1 MNLKLLQE
9 KLNKENYTLIAD
21 KNGEYY
27 TSYSRGIAPIL
38 DPMKDDQS
46 FFKGAIVV
54 DKVIGKATA
63 MLLILSGVEFI
74 YAYVLSQKAMEIL
87 EQYHVPFEYRKLVDY
102 IENRDQTGMCP
113 MEATVYDIND
123 LNEAFEALILK
134 PQALQLNRSEQ
145 TSIITE

>member
-1 MNLKLLQE
+1 MKLKLLQE

-38 DPMKDDQS
+38 DPMQDDQS

-134 PQALQLNRSEQ
+134 QQALKMNR
-145 TSIITE
+145 

>member
-46 FFKGAIVV
+46 F
-54 DKVIGKATA
+54 
-63 MLLILSGVEFI
+63 
-74 YAYVLSQKAMEIL
+74 Y
-87 EQYHVPFEYRKLVDY
+87 
-102 IENRDQTGMCP
+102 
-113 MEATVYDIND
+113 
-123 LNEAFEALILK
+123 
-134 PQALQLNRSEQ
+134 
-145 TSIITE
+145 

>member
-27 TSYSRGIAPIL
+27 TSYARGISPIIG
-38 DPMKDDQS
+38 PMKDDQS

-134 PQALQLNRSEQ
+134 QQALKMNR
-145 TSIITE
+145 

>member
-38 DPMKDDQS
+38 DPMQDDQS

-134 PQALQLNRSEQ
+134 QQALKMNR
-145 TSIITE
+145 

>member
-38 DPMKDDQS
+38 DQMKDDQS

-134 PQALQLNRSEQ
+134 QQALKMNR
-145 TSIITE
+145 

>member
-46 FFKGAIVV
+46 FFNGAIVV

-74 YAYVLSQKAMEIL
+74 YAYVSSQKAMEIL

-134 PQALQLNRSEQ
+134 QQALKMNR
-145 TSIITE
+145 

>member
-1 MNLKLLQE
+1 MKLKLLQE

-134 PQALQLNRSEQ
+134 QQALKMNR
-145 TSIITE
+145 

>member
-1 MNLKLLQE
+1 MINL
-9 KLNKENYTLIAD
+9 
-21 KNGEYY
+21 
-27 TSYSRGIAPIL
+27 
-38 DPMKDDQS
+38 

-134 PQALQLNRSEQ
+134 QQALKMNR
-145 TSIITE
+145 

>member
-46 FFKGAIVV
+46 FFKDAIVV

-63 MLLILSGVEFI
+63 MLLILSGVEFS

-87 EQYHVPFEYRKLVDY
+87 EQYHVPFDYRKLVDY

-134 PQALQLNRSEQ
+134 QQALKMNR
-145 TSIITE
+145 